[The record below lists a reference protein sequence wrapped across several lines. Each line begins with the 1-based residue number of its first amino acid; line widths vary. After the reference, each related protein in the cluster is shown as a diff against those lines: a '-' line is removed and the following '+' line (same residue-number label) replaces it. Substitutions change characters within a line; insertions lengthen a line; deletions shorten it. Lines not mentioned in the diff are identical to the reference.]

1 MNLVNLLSSD
11 GQSNVDN
18 DGRHAKNVKLH
29 RQSSIVH
36 RNLVST

>member
-11 GQSNVDN
+11 GQSND
-18 DGRHAKNVKLH
+18 DGGRHAKNVKLH